1 MARIKKPFP
10 VERCTSAVVIWSI
23 NSHYNGFGL
32 CSSVFCCC
40 WFHVF
45 SVLFNITNE
54 NGPTGTKRR
63 VRASVLGTAALFT
76 QQLYI
81 ETEFARNTQTFEK
94 LEHFSDH
101 HVLGRMDITRFQTVS
116 GGDFRIALY
125 LNIFL
130 ILLKHIPC
138 EWYHSIEALKRL
150 MQSLASF
157 LLCDVLGAK
166 TSRLPDSQ

>member
-1 MARIKKPFP
+1 MSKTANRVVKFLLMSEWPNQNGQDQKTFP
-10 VERCTSAVVIWSI
+10 SRKM
-23 NSHYNGFGL
+23 YL
-32 CSSVFCCC
+32 CCCDLGPLIATITVLDCVSSVFCCC

-45 SVLFNITNE
+45 SVLFNITHE

-101 HVLGRMDITRFQTVS
+101 HVLGRIEITHFQTLTS
-116 GGDFRIALY
+116 GDFRIALY
-125 LNIFL
+125 PRYFFRT
-130 ILLKHIPC
+130 
-138 EWYHSIEALKRL
+138 Y
-150 MQSLASF
+150 
-157 LLCDVLGAK
+157 
-166 TSRLPDSQ
+166 